1 MTSCFKGRWKGHGW
15 GCGAGPEPRGLGVP
29 RKKGGGGHASR
40 IEMLSKAPADKCK
53 AVVPLKLKQFE
64 GLQSL
69 RVGAVLRKYVPLL
82 GVFADRIVPMP
93 CNVSSPNLFRMR
105 YERFL

>member
-1 MTSCFKGRWKGHGW
+1 MKKLMRRGHDR
-15 GCGAGPEPRGLGVP
+15 ARFEDLADRYPFS
-29 RKKGGGGHASR
+29 SR

-69 RVGAVLRKYVPLL
+69 RVGAVLRKYMPLL
-82 GVFADRIVPMP
+82 GVFADKIVPMP
-93 CNVSSPNLFRMR
+93 CTSRRRICSG
-105 YERFL
+105 